1 MPHKTDTRTTVKVV
15 TANDFITAHGLDKLP
30 LNSRKLLYLAIS
42 QCRKTDTDFFEY
54 SISIRDFAELTGI
67 KDTNL
72 YSHAKTITRDLM
84 TTTIECTLGDREYE
98 QYSLF
103 SKCSYKAGDGIIT
116 FKLNPDMTDFLLNV
130 KKDFT
135 QPLLADFVR
144 MNSPYSMA
152 VWHLM
157 QREMHSRKP
166 GVTQAIE
173 FDLMLAELRSVTG
186 TENKLKQIGQFKERV
201 LDKAIREIR
210 DNCGVV
216 VTYTNIKKSRTVIGF
231 HFRAVSEYHVS
242 EQDIPYSLRQHV
254 AEVRQR
260 LVNKK

>member
-1 MPHKTDTRTTVKVV
+1 MARKADTRSTVKVV
-15 TANDFITAHGLDKLP
+15 TTNDFITANGLESIP

-42 QCRKTDTDFFEY
+42 QCRKTDEEFFEY
-54 SISIRDFAELTGI
+54 TITIRDFADLMGI

-72 YSHAKTITRDLM
+72 YQHAKEITGKL
-84 TTTIECTLGDREYE
+84 ISLGLECSLNGKDYD

-103 SKCSYKAGDGIIT
+103 SKCSYRDGEGIIT

-135 QPLLADFVR
+135 QPLLQDFVR
-144 MNSPYSMA
+144 MKSPYSMA
-152 VWHLM
+152 IWHLM
-157 QREMHSRKP
+157 QREMHSKKP
-166 GVTQAIE
+166 GITQLME
-173 FDLMLAELRSVTG
+173 FDLTVEELRKVTG

-201 LDKAIREIR
+201 LDKAIREIK
-210 DNCGVV
+210 DNCGVI
-216 VTYTNIKKSRTVIGF
+216 VTYTNIKKSRTIIGF
-231 HFRAVSEYHVS
+231 HFSVVSPYHMD

-260 LVNKK
+260 LEERS